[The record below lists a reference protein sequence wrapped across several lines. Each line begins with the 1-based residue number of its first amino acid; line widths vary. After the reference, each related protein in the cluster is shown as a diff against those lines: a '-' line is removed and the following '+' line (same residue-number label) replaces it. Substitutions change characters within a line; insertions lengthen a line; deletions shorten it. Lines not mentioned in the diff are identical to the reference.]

1 MSGRSEP
8 TAEWW
13 EAEKQYDDEV
23 IGTATMG
30 RSFEASVSANR
41 EQPAQRY
48 KGGVY
53 DRSLVSTGVIEK
65 APAERYETLTYSEM
79 QQIVHTLAAGV
90 RDLGIEPGER
100 VAIYSDT
107 RMEWA
112 QVDFAL
118 LVAGAVV
125 TTVYPESSTEQA
137 QFLLSDPGAAGV
149 FVENEALLE
158 RVLAVEDQLDLRF
171 IVVMDEFSL
180 KENRD
185 DIFSLGELYRR
196 GRQISWPL
204 QLETWLSSRSADDL
218 ATIIYTSGTTGQP
231 KGVKLTHR
239 NLRANVN
246 GIRKRG
252 GPRPDKPEDMFV
264 LDENITTLSF
274 LPLAHVFERTVGHF
288 SMFASGATIAY
299 AESPETVGE
308 DIKKVNPDGL
318 TSVPR
323 VYERIYDSMHEQ
335 ARGSWIKEHIFNWG
349 LGVAR
354 EHSRRSEYGVFHR
367 LKHSLADRL
376 VYSSVREEL
385 GGGVDGFI
393 SGGGSLSMDLAELFD
408 GMGLTIYEGYGL
420 TEASPV
426 VSVNPL
432 EDPRPGT
439 LGPPL
444 VGVEV
449 SLDGSRVGKGQK
461 QYSESKIGELL
472 VRGPNVTSGYWK
484 DPHTTEAAFTEDG
497 WFRTGDIV
505 EQTDDGYLIF
515 HDRLKQLLVLS
526 TGKNVA
532 PVPIENAFATSDRIE
547 QIMVIGDEEKFVSAL
562 IVPNFEGIRRWAS
575 RNGLEFPDRREK
587 LCNNDQ
593 VQQWI
598 VEEVNEINQRF
609 QPEERIK
616 LFELVSENWTPEND
630 LLTPSLK
637 KKRRNILQRYA
648 GHVEDIYSER

>member
-1 MSGRSEP
+1 MSGRAEP

-13 EAEKQYDDEV
+13 EAEQEYVDEV

-30 RSFEASVSANR
+30 RSFEASVSRRR
-41 EQPAQRY
+41 EQPAQQY

-53 DRSLVSTGVIEK
+53 DRSLVSAGVIER
-65 APAERYETLTYSEM
+65 APSERYETLTYSEM
-79 QQIVHTLAAGV
+79 QRIVHTLAAGV

-100 VAIYSDT
+100 VAIFADT

-112 QVDFAL
+112 QVDYAL

-125 TTVYPESSTEQA
+125 TTVYTESSPEQA
-137 QFLLSDPGAAGV
+137 QFLLSDSDAVGV
-149 FVENEALLE
+149 IVDNEELLD
-158 RVLAVEDQLDLRF
+158 RVLTIEDQLDLRF
-171 IVVMDEFSL
+171 IVVMDGFSRE
-180 KENRD
+180 ENRD
-185 DIFSLGELYRR
+185 DIITLGELYRR
-196 GRQISWPL
+196 GEQIFRPS

-252 GPRPDKPEDMFV
+252 GPRPDKPPDMFV
-264 LDENITTLSF
+264 IGENTTTLSF

-288 SMFASGATIAY
+288 SMFASGATVVY
-299 AESPETVGE
+299 AESPETVAE
-308 DIKKVNPDGL
+308 DIKNVSPDGM

-335 ARGSWIKEHIFNWG
+335 ARGSRIKERIFDWA

-367 LKHSLADRL
+367 LKHALADRL
-376 VYSSVREEL
+376 VYSTVHEEL
-385 GGGVDGFI
+385 GGGVEGFI
-393 SGGGSLSMDLAELFD
+393 SGGGSLSMELAELFD

-432 EDPRPGT
+432 EDPRPGK

-449 SLDGSRVGKGQK
+449 SLDSSQIDESQK
-461 QYSESKIGELL
+461 RHSSGEIGELL
-472 VRGPNVTSGYWK
+472 VRGPNVTEGYWK
-484 DPHTTEAAFTEDG
+484 DPHATAAAFTEDG

-505 EQTDDGYLIF
+505 ELTEDGYLIF
-515 HDRLKQLLVLS
+515 HDRRKQILVLS

-532 PVPIENAFATSDRIE
+532 PEPIENAFATSDRIE
-547 QIMVIGDEEKFVSAL
+547 QIMVIGDNEKFISAL

-575 RNGLEFPDRREK
+575 QKRIQLPDGREQ

-593 VQQWI
+593 IQQWI

-609 QPEERIK
+609 KPEERIK
-616 LFELVSENWTPEND
+616 LFELVPEKWTPEND

-648 GHVEDIYSER
+648 ERVEDIYSR